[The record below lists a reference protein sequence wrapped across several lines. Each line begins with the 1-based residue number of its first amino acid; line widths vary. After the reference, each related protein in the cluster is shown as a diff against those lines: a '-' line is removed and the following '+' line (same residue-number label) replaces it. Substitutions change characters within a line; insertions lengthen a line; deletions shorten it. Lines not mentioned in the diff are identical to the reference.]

1 MSGFV
6 GVVCELTNTRISVLK
21 IELVFIFIC
30 FFCLVRFISV
40 VCESIYQLHFLPLR
54 FYNITSD
61 FIQMSLVFMGWL
73 NAVVGWTQW
82 LIRLTFH
89 QEILFAEP
97 TIKTN
102 EWEAKSHYLYI
113 TGIYLSHYDLS
124 IFILCTLQYELHYRI
139 VGDADKENITKN
151 ENPKLNKNEY
161 YRFSTSFWNK
171 FATDSPTNIEETM

>member
-73 NAVVGWTQW
+73 NAVVDSVNISPGNLICWANHKNKWMGSEESLSIHHRNLWITLWPEHFHIMHFTIWTSLSHCWRRRQ
-82 LIRLTFH
+82 RKH
-89 QEILFAEP
+89 NE
-97 TIKTN
+97 
-102 EWEAKSHYLYI
+102 EWESQ
-113 TGIYLSHYDLS
+113 TEQEW
-124 IFILCTLQYELHYRI
+124 IL
-139 VGDADKENITKN
+139 
-151 ENPKLNKNEY
+151 
-161 YRFSTSFWNK
+161 
-171 FATDSPTNIEETM
+171 